1 MIDNFLSKPIIV
13 PLWGFAALIGVLTWL
28 VCRNTKTKW
37 ISQRQ
42 SKALDFMLALIA
54 SDGYCCRVFLP
65 LNERAHYTMQPRS
78 GLRSPLADA
87 RHAALAL
94 LDRDT
99 GE

>member
-13 PLWGFAALIGVLTWL
+13 PLWAFAALIGVLTWL

-54 SDGYCCRVFLP
+54 TATV
-65 LNERAHYTMQPRS
+65 
-78 GLRSPLADA
+78 LAVEYFF
-87 RHAALAL
+87 R
-94 LDRDT
+94 
-99 GE
+99 